1 MRILLQFPEGLK
13 KEAISYSEKYSK
25 EGHEVFLSCA
35 ACYGACDLALEEAK
49 KVEADK
55 IVHFGHAQFVRIH
68 LPVEV
73 EYVEYHVDVDLDKLE
88 GAMEKLGGLKTV
100 AFGTTVQHVH
110 QLKEMLE
117 IFKKAGIE
125 ARTGKGIVAYH
136 EGQVLGCDAQ
146 AVARYAKDSEA
157 TVFVGDGMFHA
168 LAISS
173 EKPVYAIHPK
183 SGEVRQI
190 NDEIEKLARK
200 RRGAVI
206 AASKGETFGI
216 LVSTKIGQ
224 CNVMGARRI
233 KEELEKKGKK
243 AEILIAN
250 ELNAGSLENF
260 QSFDAYV
267 NTACPRIMDDN
278 EMFGKPVINPKDMK
292 LLLELI

>member
-13 KEAISYSEKYSK
+13 KEAISYSEKYRK

-49 KVEADK
+49 NVGAEK

-68 LPVEV
+68 LPIEI
-73 EYVEYHVDVDLDKLE
+73 EYVEYHIDADL
-88 GAMEKLGGLKTV
+88 EKLKGAIDTFKGLKTV
-100 AFGTTVQHVH
+100 AFGTTVQHTH

-117 IFKKAGIE
+117 IFKNAGIE
-125 ARTGKGIVAYH
+125 ARTGKGIVAIH
-136 EGQVLGCDAQ
+136 EGQVLGCDSNG
-146 AVARYAKDSEA
+146 VARYMRDSDA

-173 EKPVYAIHPK
+173 EKPVYVIHPK
-183 SGEVRQI
+183 TGEVRQI
-190 NDEIEKLARK
+190 NDEIDKLTKK

-206 AASKGETFGI
+206 AASKGGTFGI

-233 KEELEKKGKK
+233 KEELDKKGKK
-243 AEILIAN
+243 SEILVAN
-250 ELNAGSLENF
+250 ELNADSLENF

-278 EMFGKPVINPKDMK
+278 EMFGKPVINPKDLK
-292 LLLELI
+292 LLLELM